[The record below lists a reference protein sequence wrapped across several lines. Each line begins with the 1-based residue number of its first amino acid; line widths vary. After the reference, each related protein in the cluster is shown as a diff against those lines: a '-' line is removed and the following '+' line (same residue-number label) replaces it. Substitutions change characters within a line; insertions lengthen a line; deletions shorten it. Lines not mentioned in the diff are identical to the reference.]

1 VAGRQSFERAVA
13 ALLFMPKKKL
23 IIDDDDPPDI
33 ESQEIQINVSRIQDR
48 VKSLLKMSTFEP
60 EYKYWLDTGSEH
72 LNATLGSRIQ
82 GLPYGKIYELAG
94 QKHGG
99 KTAIAS
105 ILAGMAQKE
114 GAGVGWIDLENS
126 YDPEWVTK
134 LGLNATNVVPIVPKF
149 IFEDKKSEVP
159 ILESTELLFAE
170 AEETM
175 RLFMDAGCKKQ
186 IWILD
191 SIANIQTRM
200 AIAAGATDR
209 NMRVKLDRAAFLSE
223 SLPRWAGYA
232 VNYNAMVL
240 MINQERKKPNV
251 MFGDPTY
258 TPGGEAVSFNAA
270 VQARISRISKGMMLH
285 NGKSIGIVGKIVNK
299 KNKAGGGSVQN
310 ETCAFKIQWNCNPAK
325 IRFMTV
331 EQAEKEMKGD

>member
-1 VAGRQSFERAVA
+1 MAGRQSFERAVA
-13 ALLFMPKKKL
+13 ALLFMPKKTL
-23 IIDDDDPPDI
+23 IIDDDPPDL
-33 ESQEIQINVSRIQDR
+33 ESQEVEIDVSRIQDR

-72 LNATLGSRIQ
+72 LNAALGSREQ

-134 LGLNATNVVPIVPKF
+134 LGLNANNVVPIVPKF
-149 IFEDKKSEVP
+149 VYEGKSSIP

-170 AEETM
+170 AEQTM
-175 RLFMDAGCKKQ
+175 HLFMDAGCKKQ

-200 AIAAGATDR
+200 AIEAGATDR

-223 SLPRWAGYA
+223 TLPRWAGYA

-258 TPGGEAVSFNAA
+258 TPGGEAIQFNAS
-270 VQARISRISKGMMLH
+270 VQARISRISKGLVLQ

-310 ETCAFKIQWNCNPAK
+310 ETCAFKIQWNRNPAK
-325 IRFMTV
+325 IEFMTV
-331 EQAEKEMKGD
+331 DQAEKGMKGD